1 MCPGL
6 ARVGRWADSSL
17 LSVLLSQCLA
27 ARLSFQKSK
36 PRHPTPAASP
46 GPAIKSK
53 LLPHTLCSLH
63 PPSPGLR
70 ASTAVPSSER
80 PFLHPRVGVQG
91 IASSLLPP
99 RSGHSLLLYQVC
111 MCVCGH
117 VCKEKARSM
126 GVRPRVFVHCRVSQA
141 QDSVWFTGHLHTGD
155 AAEPEPDPN
164 PSHAHNRIST
174 WAS

>member
-1 MCPGL
+1 MPG
-6 ARVGRWADSSL
+6 
-17 LSVLLSQCLA
+17 SQAELPKVQTA
-27 ARLSFQKSK
+27 SPHPSGL
-36 PRHPTPAASP
+36 PRPGNKVQTPA
-46 GPAIKSK
+46 
-53 LLPHTLCSLH
+53 PHTLLSA
-63 PPSPGLR
+63 PPGLR
-70 ASTAVPSSER
+70 AQHCGAFLSEAF
-80 PFLHPRVGVQG
+80 PAPRGGVQG